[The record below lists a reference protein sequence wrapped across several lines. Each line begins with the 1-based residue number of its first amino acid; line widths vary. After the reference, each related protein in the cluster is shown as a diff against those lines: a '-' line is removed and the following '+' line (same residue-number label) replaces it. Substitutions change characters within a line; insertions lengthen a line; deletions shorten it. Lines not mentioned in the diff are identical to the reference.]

1 MLQRAT
7 ASLAVRHAIALAA
20 GQRHITTTAA
30 LGGIE
35 RLCRSARAC
44 TGCVSSVRSTRS
56 DIAAEQMQCSS
67 AATSRL
73 IHTRHTLS
81 AASHSTAA
89 ACDASAIATA
99 AAAASVQP
107 GLPLPAGWVRC
118 FVGLGGNAGHR
129 ARNIHAALA
138 LLQQLD
144 PAHLQLHATS
154 LLYESTPVGSP
165 PEHAAQPRFLN
176 AALEL
181 RTDLTPL
188 QLLDRL
194 KEVERRMGRDM
205 QMVRNGPRVI
215 DLDILSQET
224 RTLDAC
230 RQKQP
235 SHALRMHS
243 FSCSA
248 LPLHVVNC
256 FSVRLFLVHF

>member
-1 MLQRAT
+1 
-7 ASLAVRHAIALAA
+7 
-20 GQRHITTTAA
+20 
-30 LGGIE
+30 
-35 RLCRSARAC
+35 
-44 TGCVSSVRSTRS
+44 
-56 DIAAEQMQCSS
+56 
-67 AATSRL
+67 
-73 IHTRHTLS
+73 
-81 AASHSTAA
+81 
-89 ACDASAIATA
+89 
-99 AAAASVQP
+99 VQP

-181 RTDLTPL
+181 RTDLAPL

-215 DLDILSQET
+215 DLDILSQEKH
-224 RTLDAC
+224 TLDAC

-235 SHALRMHS
+235 SHALRMHR

-248 LPLHVVNC
+248 LPLLDVDC
-256 FSVRLFLVHF
+256 FSVRLSLVHF